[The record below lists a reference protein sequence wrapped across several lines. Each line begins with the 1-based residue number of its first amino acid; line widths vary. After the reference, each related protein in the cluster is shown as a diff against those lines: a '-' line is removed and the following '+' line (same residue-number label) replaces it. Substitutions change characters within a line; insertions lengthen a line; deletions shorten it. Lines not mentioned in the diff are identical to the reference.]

1 MSGQTELAALRVHK
15 ELLVLKSD
23 TDRLL
28 LVSELQR
35 VGSAEY
41 WLVEAGKAV
50 RRHPL
55 LTAAFGGG
63 VGLLAIQ
70 TVRRPS
76 GVVGWLG
83 RLGRLGA
90 LGSAALSVWKLI
102 PARKRRD

>member
-1 MSGQTELAALRVHK
+1 MSGQAELETLRLQK

-28 LVSELQR
+28 LASELQR
-35 VGSAEY
+35 AGSTEY
-41 WLVEAGKAV
+41 WLVEVGNAV

-55 LTAAFGGG
+55 LTATFGGG

-70 TVRRPS
+70 TVRRA
-76 GVVGWLG
+76 GAAVGW
-83 RLGRLGA
+83 LGRLGA

-102 PARKRRD
+102 AALKRGK